1 MILIDM
7 NQISLASLM
16 MHLNM
21 TKSKEPDESMVRHMI
36 LNSVRMYR
44 TMFSGEYGEV
54 ILTYDSKHYWRRDF
68 FPQYKSNRK
77 KGREKDDKDWNAIFE
92 VLNKIKAEIK
102 DNLPYKV
109 LEVYGAEADDIIA
122 TLCKFTQTEKDRS
135 RNEKVMIVSGDK
147 DFIQLQRYVNVK
159 QYSPIL
165 KKYVN
170 GHNPETYI
178 KEHIFKGDTSDGVPN
193 VLSPDNTFA
202 DGLRQKPLGKKKI
215 DTWLNMN
222 INDLHD
228 EVKRNYQR
236 NEKLIDLS
244 KIPNELE
251 DEIITKFHAAP
262 FGDRSNLLNYFIKSR
277 LKNLTETIG
286 EF

>member
-1 MILIDM
+1 MIIIDM

-21 TKSKEPDESMVRHMI
+21 TKVKEPDESMVRHMI

-44 TMFSGEYGEV
+44 TMFNDEYGEV

-77 KGREKDDKDWNAIFE
+77 KNRDADSKDWNAIFE
-92 VLNKIKAEIK
+92 ILNKIKAEIK
-102 DNLPYKV
+102 DNLPYKF

-122 TLCKFTQTEKDRS
+122 TLCKHSQTEKDRTK
-135 RNEKVMIVSGDK
+135 NENILIVSGDK
-147 DFIQLQRYVNVK
+147 DFIQLQKYVNVK

-165 KKYVN
+165 KKYVD
-170 GHNPETYI
+170 GHNPDTYI
-178 KEHIFKGDTSDGVPN
+178 KEHILKGDTSDGIPN
-193 VLSPDNTFA
+193 VLSPDNTFT
-202 DGLRQKPLGKKKI
+202 DGLRQRPLGKKKI
-215 DTWLNMN
+215 ETWLDMDTNT
-222 INDLHD
+222 LHD

-236 NEKLIDLS
+236 NQKLIDLS

-251 DEIITKFHAAP
+251 NEILTEFHGAP
-262 FGDRSNLLNYFIKSR
+262 FGDRSKLLNYFIKSR

>member
-1 MILIDM
+1 MIIIDM

-21 TKSKEPDESMVRHMI
+21 TKSKEPDENMVRHMI

-44 TMFSGEYGEV
+44 TMFNEEYGEV

-77 KGREKDDKDWNAIFE
+77 KGREADNKDWDSIFE

-102 DNLPYKV
+102 DNLPYKF

-122 TLCKFTQTEKDRS
+122 TLCKHTQTEKDRS
-135 RNEKVMIVSGDK
+135 RNEKIIIISGDK
-147 DFIQLQRYVNVK
+147 DFIQLQKYVNVK

-178 KEHIFKGDTSDGVPN
+178 REHIFKGDTSDGVPN
-193 VLSPDNTFA
+193 VLSPDNTFT
-202 DGLRQKPLGKKKI
+202 DGLRQRPLGKKKI

-222 INDLHD
+222 VSDLQD

-251 DEIITKFHAAP
+251 SEIITEFHEAP
-262 FGDRSNLLNYFIKSR
+262 FGDRSKLLNYFIKSR

>member
-1 MILIDM
+1 MIIIDM

-21 TKSKEPDESMVRHMI
+21 TKVKEPDESMVRHMI

-44 TMFSGEYGEV
+44 TMFSDKYGEV
-54 ILTYDSKHYWRRDF
+54 VLTYDSKHYWRRDF

-77 KGREKDDKDWNAIFE
+77 KGREADNKNWDAIFE

-102 DNLPYKV
+102 ENLPYKF

-122 TLCKFTQTEKDRS
+122 TLCKHSQTEKDRTK
-135 RNEKVMIVSGDK
+135 NENILIVSGDK
-147 DFIQLQRYVNVK
+147 DFIQLQKYVNVK

-165 KKYVN
+165 KKYVD
-170 GHNPETYI
+170 GHNPDTYI
-178 KEHIFKGDTSDGVPN
+178 KEHILKGDTSDGIPN
-193 VLSPDNTFA
+193 VLSPDNTFT
-202 DGLRQKPLGKKKI
+202 DGLRQRPLGKKKI
-215 DTWLNMN
+215 ETWLDMDTNT
-222 INDLHD
+222 LHD

-236 NEKLIDLS
+236 NQKLIDLS

-251 DEIITKFHAAP
+251 NEILTEFHGAP
-262 FGDRSNLLNYFIKSR
+262 FGDRSKLLNYFIKSR

>member
-1 MILIDM
+1 MIIIDM

-21 TKSKEPDESMVRHMI
+21 TKAKEPDESMVRHMI

-44 TMFSGEYGEV
+44 TMFGEEYGEV

-77 KGREKDDKDWNAIFE
+77 KNRDADSKDWNAIFE
-92 VLNKIKAEIK
+92 ILNKIKAEIK
-102 DNLPYKV
+102 NNLPYKF

-122 TLCKFTQTEKDRS
+122 TLCKFSQTEKDRS
-135 RNEKVMIVSGDK
+135 NNEKIIIVSGDK
-147 DFIQLQRYVNVK
+147 DFIQLQKYVNVK

-170 GHNPETYI
+170 DHNPETYI
-178 KEHIFKGDTSDGVPN
+178 KEHILKGDTSDGVPN
-193 VLSPDNTFA
+193 VLSPDNTFT
-202 DGLRQKPLGKKKI
+202 DGLRQRPLGKKKI
-215 DTWLNMN
+215 ETWLD
-222 INDLHD
+222 IDIDDLHD

-251 DEIITKFHAAP
+251 NEILTEFHGAP
-262 FGDRSNLLNYFIKSR
+262 FGDRSKLLNYFIKSR

>member
-1 MILIDM
+1 MIIIDM

-21 TKSKEPDESMVRHMI
+21 TKTKEPDENMVRHMI

-44 TMFSGEYGEV
+44 TMFHEEYGEV

-77 KGREKDDKDWNAIFE
+77 KGREADGKDWDTIFE

-102 DNLPYKV
+102 DNLPYKF

-122 TLCKFTQTEKDRS
+122 TICKHSQTEKDRS
-135 RNEKVMIVSGDK
+135 KNEKIMIISGDK
-147 DFIQLQRYVNVK
+147 DFIQLQKYLNVK

-165 KKYVN
+165 KKLVN
-170 GHNPETYI
+170 GSNPETYI
-178 KEHIFKGDTSDGVPN
+178 KEHILKGDTSDGVPN
-193 VLSPDNTFA
+193 VLSPDNTFT
-202 DGLRQKPLGKKKI
+202 DGLRQRPLGKKKI
-215 DTWLNMN
+215 EVWLDMD
-222 INDLHD
+222 ISEFKD

-251 DEIITKFHAAP
+251 NEILTEFRGAP
-262 FGDRSNLLNYFIKSR
+262 HGDRSKLLNYFIKSR

>member
-1 MILIDM
+1 MIIIDM

-21 TKSKEPDESMVRHMI
+21 TKSKEPDENMVRHMI
-36 LNSVRMYR
+36 LNSIRMYR
-44 TMFSGEYGEV
+44 TMFNSEYGEV

-77 KGREKDDKDWNAIFE
+77 KGREADGKDWDAIFE

-102 DNLPYKV
+102 ENLPYKF

-122 TLCKFTQTEKDRS
+122 TLCKYTQTEKDRS
-135 RNEKVMIVSGDK
+135 KNEKIIIVSGDK
-147 DFIQLQRYVNVK
+147 DFIQLQKYVNVK

-178 KEHIFKGDTSDGVPN
+178 KEHILKGDTSDGVPN
-193 VLSPDNTFA
+193 VLSPDNTFI
-202 DGLRQKPLGKKKI
+202 DGLRQRPLGKKKI

-222 INDLHD
+222 VSDLQD

-251 DEIITKFHAAP
+251 SEIITKFHEAP
-262 FGDRSNLLNYFIKSR
+262 FGDRSKLLNYFIKSR

>member
-1 MILIDM
+1 MIIIDM

-21 TKSKEPDESMVRHMI
+21 TKTKEPDENMVRHMI

-44 TMFSGEYGEV
+44 TMFHEEYGEV

-77 KGREKDDKDWNAIFE
+77 KGREADNKNWDAIFE

-102 DNLPYKV
+102 DNLPYKF
-109 LEVYGAEADDIIA
+109 LEVYGAEADYIIA
-122 TLCKFTQTEKDRS
+122 TLCKYTQTEKDRS
-135 RNEKVMIVSGDK
+135 KNEKIIIISGDK
-147 DFIQLQRYVNVK
+147 DFIQLQKYLNVK

-165 KKYVN
+165 KKLVN
-170 GHNPETYI
+170 GSNPETYI
-178 KEHIFKGDTSDGVPN
+178 KEHILKGDTSDGVPN
-193 VLSPDNTFA
+193 VLSPDNTFT
-202 DGLRQKPLGKKKI
+202 DGLRQRPLGKKKI
-215 DTWLNMN
+215 EAWLDMD
-222 INDLHD
+222 ISEFKD

-244 KIPNELE
+244 KIPDELE
-251 DEIITKFHAAP
+251 NEILTQFRGAP
-262 FGDRSNLLNYFIKSR
+262 HGDRSKLLNYFIKSR

>member
-1 MILIDM
+1 MIIIDM

-21 TKSKEPDESMVRHMI
+21 TKAKEPDESMVRHMI

-44 TMFSGEYGEV
+44 TMFNGEYGEV

-77 KGREKDDKDWNAIFE
+77 KNRDADGKDWNAIFE
-92 VLNKIKAEIK
+92 ILNKIKAEIK
-102 DNLPYKV
+102 ENLPYKF

-135 RNEKVMIVSGDK
+135 RNEKIIIVSGDK
-147 DFIQLQRYVNVK
+147 DFIQLQKYVNVK

-170 GHNPETYI
+170 DHNPETYI
-178 KEHIFKGDTSDGVPN
+178 KEHILKGDTSDGVPN
-193 VLSPDNTFA
+193 VLSPDNTFT
-202 DGLRQKPLGKKKI
+202 DGLRQRPLGKKKI
-215 DTWLNMN
+215 DTWLNIN
-222 INDLHD
+222 IDDLQD

-251 DEIITKFHAAP
+251 HEILTEFHEAP
-262 FGDRSNLLNYFIKSR
+262 FGDRSKLLNYFIKSR

>member
-1 MILIDM
+1 MIIIDM

-21 TKSKEPDESMVRHMI
+21 TKTKEPDENMVRHMI

-44 TMFSGEYGEV
+44 TMFHEEYGEV

-77 KGREKDDKDWNAIFE
+77 KGRETDGKDWDTIFE

-102 DNLPYKV
+102 DNLPYKF

-122 TLCKFTQTEKDRS
+122 TICKHSQTEKDRS
-135 RNEKVMIVSGDK
+135 KNEKIIIISGDK
-147 DFIQLQRYVNVK
+147 DFIQLQKYLNVK

-165 KKYVN
+165 KKLVN
-170 GHNPETYI
+170 GSNPETYI
-178 KEHIFKGDTSDGVPN
+178 KEHILKGDTSDGVPN
-193 VLSPDNTFA
+193 VLSPDNTFT
-202 DGLRQKPLGKKKI
+202 DGLRQRPLGKKKI
-215 DTWLNMN
+215 EVWLDMD
-222 INDLHD
+222 ISEFKD

-251 DEIITKFHAAP
+251 NEILTEFRGAP
-262 FGDRSNLLNYFIKSR
+262 HGDRSKLLNYFIKSR